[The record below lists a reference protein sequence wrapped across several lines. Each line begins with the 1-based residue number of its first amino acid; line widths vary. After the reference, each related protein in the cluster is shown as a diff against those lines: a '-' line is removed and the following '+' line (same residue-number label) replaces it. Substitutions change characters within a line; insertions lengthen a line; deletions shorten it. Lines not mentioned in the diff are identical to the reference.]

1 MNWHNPRV
9 SWSELERQMSGRPEN
24 RRPPSLEHAE
34 DDSAPGISRKRPAY
48 TPAAVDDRPDEPM
61 VPYAELH
68 CHSDFSFLDGA
79 SDPET
84 LIEEAVRLN
93 LTGLAIT
100 DHDGFYAASRFAEA
114 ALAYDLKTIYGA
126 ELSLG
131 LTIPQNGIAD
141 PEGQHLLVL
150 AHGVEGYHRLSA
162 AITEAQLR
170 GNEKGRPLYDLE
182 ELGERCAG
190 QWMILTG
197 CRKGHVRSALTAHGS
212 AVAAAELDRLV
223 SLFGHD
229 HVAVEITDAG
239 LPTDSVTNDAL
250 AALAADHGL
259 PLVATNN
266 VHYATPDQYRLA
278 SAMAAVR
285 GRKSLAEMD
294 GWLPVPGA
302 HLRSGYEMASRFSRF
317 PGAVAESVRIA
328 EQCAFSLRLAKPRLP
343 KLTVPS
349 GHTPISWLRE
359 LARKGAD
366 ERYPHC
372 REVAEE
378 RLQRELAVIEEKDFP
393 GYFLIVHDMVAF
405 AREKR
410 ILCQGRGSAA
420 NSVVCYVLG
429 ITAVD
434 PILFELP
441 FERFLSASREE
452 EPDIDVDFDSDQ
464 REEVIQEVYR
474 RYGRHNAAQVANV
487 ISYRPKSAIR
497 DMAKAL
503 GYSTGQQDAWSTQI
517 DTYGGIPA
525 DADHDIPKPVVD
537 LADQLLRAPRHLGIH
552 SGGMVLTERP
562 VGEVCPIER
571 GRMDQRTVLQ
581 WDKDS
586 CAWMGLVKFDFLGLG
601 ILAAIQYTLDL
612 AANRLGEH
620 WSLHTIPKEEQGV
633 YDMLCRADSIGVFQV
648 ESRAQVGTLPRLLPR
663 RFYDLVV
670 EIGLIRPGPIQ
681 GGAVHPYIR
690 RATGR
695 EEITYL
701 HTALE
706 PVLRRTKGIPLFQEQ
721 LMQIAMAIGG
731 CTGDDA
737 DLLRRAMGSKRGVE
751 KIDRLRATL
760 YEGMAGHG
768 IVGEEADDIYARI
781 QAFANFGF
789 AESHAISFA
798 LLVYASS
805 WLKLHYPGAFLAGL
819 LRAQPMGF
827 YSPQSL
833 VADARRHGVA
843 VLRPDIMQSEVD
855 ADLESVNPERS
866 GPTGL
871 DSCLQR
877 VQLEVGP
884 FVRSAPDRTIEHRRD
899 GNFAVRLGL
908 SEVQGIG
915 RELAERIVLERRR
928 ETFSDINDVTRRAGL
943 TVPQAEALATAG
955 AFDCFGLSRR
965 QALWNAGYADNDQ
978 TLPGSVIDAT
988 PPALPGMS
996 EVELTLADLWA
1007 THISPDDHP
1016 VQHLRPVLDD
1026 HDVVPIGQL
1035 GAAYAERRVQ
1045 VAGMV
1050 THRQRPSTAGGVTFL
1065 NLEAE
1070 TGMLNVVCSTE
1081 LWRRFGRVGRNASG
1095 MIIRGRVE
1103 HSDGVTNLVAE
1114 RLQPLSSVYP
1124 EARGILPSR
1133 HRSRDFR

>member
-1 MNWHNPRV
+1 
-9 SWSELERQMSGRPEN
+9 MSGRPEN

-285 GRKSLAEMD
+285 GRKSLTEMD

-302 HLRSGYEMASRFSRF
+302 HLRSGYEMASRFTRY

-328 EQCAFSLRLAKPRLP
+328 EECAFSLRLAKPRLP
-343 KLTVPS
+343 KLAVPS

-359 LARKGAD
+359 LARQGAD

-525 DADHDIPKPVVD
+525 DGDHDIPQAVVD

-571 GRMDQRTVLQ
+571 GRMDDRTVLQ

-612 AANRLGEH
+612 AAERLGER
-620 WSLHTIPKEEQGV
+620 WSLHTIPKEEPGV

-695 EEITYL
+695 EKITHL
-701 HTALE
+701 HPALE
-706 PVLRRTKGIPLFQEQ
+706 PVLERTKGVPLFQEQ
-721 LMQIAMAIGG
+721 LMQIAMTIGG

-884 FVRSAPDRTIEHRRD
+884 FVRSAPDRTVEHRRD